1 MATVIGRGETARKG
15 SQAKGKTAAA
25 TNGTPTEE
33 QIRMLAYSLYEQRRD
48 AGIDGDPEAD
58 WIQAE
63 RELSSH

>member
-15 SQAKGKTAAA
+15 SQVKGKTA
-25 TNGTPTEE
+25 GTPNGKPSEE
-33 QIRMLAYSLYEQRRD
+33 QIRMLAYSMYERRRE
-48 AGIDGDPEAD
+48 AGIDGDAEAD